1 MTRRP
6 LMIKFPKEKKYL
18 NLQVGR
24 GSGGIVIKEDN
35 NN

>member
-6 LMIKFPKEKKYL
+6 PMIKFPKENKYL

-24 GSGGIVIKEDN
+24 SSGGIVIKEDN